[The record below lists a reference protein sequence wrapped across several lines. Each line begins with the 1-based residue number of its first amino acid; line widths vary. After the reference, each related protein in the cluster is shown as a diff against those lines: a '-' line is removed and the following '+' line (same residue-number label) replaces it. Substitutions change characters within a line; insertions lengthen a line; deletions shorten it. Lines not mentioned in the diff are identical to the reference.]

1 MTGNYQYIDHTADIA
16 VEVSA
21 ENYEDLFIVS
31 AQAWKDSVLNE
42 LSPDNLEE
50 KILEFN
56 ENSIEELLVH
66 FLSELNYLL
75 LGGKWITTGVKQIKI
90 IKIEKEWNLRAVI
103 LGIPLD
109 AQKHNIKIEIKAV
122 TFHQMDVKYK
132 DGKFQTRI
140 VFDI

>member
-1 MTGNYQYIDHTADIA
+1 MTGNYKFIDHTADIA

-31 AQAWKDSVLNE
+31 AKAWRDSVVDE
-42 LSPDNLEE
+42 LSPDNLE
-50 KILEFN
+50 KKNLEFN

-75 LGGKWITTGVKQIKI
+75 LGSKWITTGVKQIKI
-90 IKIEKEWNLRAVI
+90 NKLTNEWNLRAVI
-103 LGIPLD
+103 LGIPFNE
-109 AQKHNIKIEIKAV
+109 QQHNIKIEIKAI

>member
-1 MTGNYQYIDHTADIA
+1 MSGNYQYIDHPADIA

-21 ENYEDLFIVS
+21 ENYEDLFIIS
-31 AQAWKDSVLNE
+31 AQAWKDSVVDE
-42 LSPDNLEE
+42 LSPNNLEE

-75 LGGKWITTGVKQIKI
+75 LGSKWITTGVKQIKI
-90 IKIEKEWNLRAVI
+90 NKLNNEWNLRAII
-103 LGIPLD
+103 LGIPFNEQQL
-109 AQKHNIKIEIKAV
+109 NIKIEIKAI
-122 TFHQMDVKYK
+122 TFHQMDVKFI
-132 DGKFQTRI
+132 DGKFITRI